1 MIQGGNDMT
10 LAARP
15 RPDTSALGRLT
26 STFAG
31 SLIGPDDASYDQVRR
46 SLVWNGM
53 HDRRPALIARCTSAG
68 DVQAAL
74 SYAQSEHLVIAVRGG
89 GHSTPGYSSCDGG
102 LVIDTGP
109 MKRADIDVA
118 SRTGHFG
125 AGLTWAELDAAT
137 QEHGLA
143 VTGGR
148 VSHTGIA
155 GLTLGSGSGWLERTY
170 GMTCASLL
178 SAEVVTADGRVLR
191 ASAGEN
197 ADLLWGLKGGGG
209 NFGVVTDFEFRL
221 HPIGPIMYAGMILHP
236 RAAAPGLARFY
247 RDFMADAPDEVGG
260 ALALV
265 TAPPA
270 DFVPEHARGKP
281 VCGLIVVYVGDPA
294 DGEQAFRPLL
304 GWGEPWLTM
313 VQPMPYVAVQQF
325 LDPGYPWGILDYSKS
340 DYLQALPDDAI
351 DEMVGRAAQAHSPFS
366 AVILCPLG
374 GQMSRVDRDSMALNI
389 PDTSWMYFCEA
400 TSWDP
405 AEQEC
410 EIAWARDFMA
420 ALRPWSVDKAPPNFL
435 EPDEGD
441 SRLRRS
447 YGEEKFGKLL
457 ALKDAYD
464 PHNVFALNGNIR
476 PNVLV
481 D

>member
-1 MIQGGNDMT
+1 MT
-10 LAARP
+10 LASQP
-15 RPDTSALGRLT
+15 RHGTSALDTLT
-26 STFAG
+26 SSFAG
-31 SLIGPDDASYDQVRR
+31 ELIGPGDASYERVCR

-74 SYAQSEHLVIAVRGG
+74 GYARREHLVVAVRGG

-118 SRTGHFG
+118 SSTGHFG

-155 GLTLGSGSGWLERTY
+155 GLTLGSGSGWLERKY
-170 GMTCASLL
+170 GMSCASLL

-209 NFGVVTDFEFRL
+209 NFGVVTDFQFRL
-221 HPIGPIMYAGMILHP
+221 HPVGPTVYAGMILHP
-236 RAAAPGLARFY
+236 RAAAARLTRFY
-247 RDFMADAPDEVGG
+247 RDFMAGAPDEVGG
-260 ALALV
+260 ALAFV

-270 DFVPEHARGKP
+270 DFVPEHARGEP
-281 VCGLIVVYVGDPA
+281 ACGVIVVYVGDPA
-294 DGEQAFRPLL
+294 DGERAFRPLL
-304 GWGEPWLTM
+304 SWGEPWLTM
-313 VQPMPYVAVQQF
+313 VQPMPYAAVQQF

-340 DYLQALPDDAI
+340 DYLHALPDEAI
-351 DEMVGRAAQAHSPFS
+351 DEMVRRAGQARSPFS

-374 GQMSRVDRDSMALNI
+374 GQMSRVDRSSMALNI

-400 TSWDP
+400 TSWD
-405 AEQEC
+405 AATQDR
-410 EIAWARDFMA
+410 EIAWARDFMTA
-420 ALRPWSVDKAPPNFL
+420 MRPWTVDKAPPNFL
-435 EPDEGD
+435 EPDEGLT
-441 SRLRRS
+441 RLRLS
-447 YGEEKFGKLL
+447 YGEDKFRKLVT
-457 ALKDAYD
+457 LKDAYD
-464 PHNVFALNGNIR
+464 PRNVFTLNGNIPPSIPAPPPPGR
-476 PNVLV
+476 
-481 D
+481 